1 MLKSFYKVN
10 NLVFANKT
18 LALFHANDNGIP
30 ISNITWHFNDE
41 LLNSSDWSV
50 EPPLSLND
58 YYTQRARELRE
69 KYDYIIVMCSGGA
82 DSTNVVYSFLK
93 NGIHID
99 EIFASAP
106 LSGLSNWVD
115 NINDKST
122 ENTISETKFAQ
133 LPFLAEIERDYPKV
147 KITINDYFED
157 ILNYK
162 DTDWLIKSTD
172 FVHPTTVARFNLETT
187 KHLQK
192 LAETNKSVGVI
203 YGIDKPI
210 ITIQPDGKITNCI
223 VDVAVNVPMPFDVF
237 GNFHTELFYWGTH
250 PDLMIKQCHILL
262 RWLFLPENKR
272 ILDYTILNGRG
283 FISKDFN
290 SGTWQRAIVP
300 CIYPWIEKEIWQA
313 GKPKFNIMSDMDNWF
328 YEKHGKLEI
337 ISMMKGN
344 IADILY
350 KLKPEYFSYLNYYN
364 NGKYTNYKSG
374 LKSFFKTFY
383 IGEANEF
390 KKIIN

>member
-1 MLKSFYKVN
+1 MFKSFYKVN

-50 EPPLSLND
+50 EPQLSLND

-82 DSTNVVYSFLK
+82 DSINVVYSFLK
-93 NGIHID
+93 NDIHID

-106 LSGLSNWVD
+106 LGGLNNWAY
-115 NINDKST
+115 NNHDKSA

-147 KITINDYFED
+147 KITVNDYFEN

-172 FVHPTTVARFNLETT
+172 FVQPTTVARYNLETT

-210 ITIQPDGKITNCI
+210 IQIHLDGKIKNSI
-223 VDVAVNVPMPFDVF
+223 IDVAVNVPMTFDIF
-237 GNFHTELFYWGTH
+237 ENFHNELFYWGAH
-250 PDLMIKQCHILL
+250 PDLIIKQCHILA

-272 ILDYTILNGRG
+272 ILDYTVLNGCG
-283 FISKDFN
+283 FVSKDFT

-300 CIYPWIEKEIWQA
+300 CIYPWIKKEIWQV
-313 GKPKFNIMSDMDNWF
+313 GKNKSNIMSDMDDWF
-328 YEKHGKLEI
+328 YKTHGKLEI
-337 ISMMKGN
+337 VNMMKGN
-344 IADILY
+344 IADTLG
-350 KLKPEYFSYLNYYN
+350 KLKPEYFNYLNYYHD
-364 NGKYTNYKSG
+364 GKYTKYVSG

>member
-1 MLKSFYKVN
+1 MINYYKIN
-10 NLVFANKT
+10 GLIFTNKT
-18 LALFHANDNGIP
+18 LALIYANDNGIP
-30 ISNITWHFNDE
+30 STNITWHFNDD

-58 YYTQRARELRE
+58 YYSQRARELRE

-93 NGIHID
+93 NGLHID

-115 NINDKST
+115 NINDKSV

-133 LPFLAEIERDYPKV
+133 LPFLAEIVRDYPKV

-172 FVHPTTVARFNLETT
+172 FVHPTTVARYNLETT

-192 LAETNKSVGVI
+192 LAETNKNVGVI

-210 ITIQPDGKITNCI
+210 IKIQPDGKIVNRI
-223 VDVAVNVPMPFDVF
+223 VDVAVNVPMPFDSF
-237 GNFHTELFYWGTH
+237 QNFSNELFYWGAH
-250 PDLMIKQCHILL
+250 PDLMIKECHILV
-262 RWLFLPENKR
+262 RWLFLPENKK
-272 ILDYTILNGRG
+272 ILDLTLLNGQNIIG
-283 FISKDFN
+283 ANFD

-300 CIYPWIEKEIWQA
+300 CIYPMIEKEIWQA

-328 YEKHGKLEI
+328 YKNHGELKI

-344 IADILY
+344 ISDILA
-350 KLKPEYFSYLNYYN
+350 KLEPQYFNYQNYYHG
-364 NGKYTNYKSG
+364 GKYIKYMSG
-374 LKSFFKTFY
+374 LKSYFKTFY